1 MTVRRLLAVVAW
13 TLLVLVCSTGVWG
26 VIRTAGTGVTT
37 SPEVPSTITS
47 AAPSPGRATT
57 SPRSNPSTTARR
69 PSPTREATPS
79 PTPPPA
85 NPGKPVEPDEADEA
99 DDPRAPQSQ
108 EPTEVRRTWQGT
120 AGAVVA
126 SCRGATITFHGAQPN
141 SGWRVEVGNRGP
153 QEIEVH
159 FSKFQG
165 EDEGKG
171 EVELKAHCAGGQP
184 RFSTSDD

>member
-1 MTVRRLLAVVAW
+1 MRRLLAVVAW
-13 TLLVLVCSTGVWG
+13 TVLVLVCSTGVWG
-26 VIRTAGTGVTT
+26 VIRTAGTGVTA

-57 SPRSNPSTTARR
+57 SPRSHPSTTART
-69 PSPTREATPS
+69 PSSTREATPS

-85 NPGKPVEPDEADEA
+85 KSDKPVETDEA
-99 DDPRAPQSQ
+99 DDPRAPHSQ
-108 EPTEVRRTWQGT
+108 ESTEVRRTWQGT
-120 AGAVVA
+120 AGTVVT
-126 SCRGATITFHGAQPN
+126 SCRGATITFQGAQPN

-159 FSKFQG
+159 FSEFQG

-171 EVELKAHCAGGQP
+171 EVELKARCAGGQP

>member
-1 MTVRRLLAVVAW
+1 VTVRRLLAVVAW

-26 VIRTAGTGVTT
+26 VISTAGTGVTT

-47 AAPSPGRATT
+47 AAPSPRRVTT
-57 SPRSNPSTTARR
+57 SPGSHPSTTART
-69 PSPTREATPS
+69 PSSTREATPS
-79 PTPPPA
+79 TTPPPA
-85 NPGKPVEPDEADEA
+85 IPGKPVETDEA
-99 DDPRAPQSQ
+99 DDPRAPISQ

-126 SCRGATITFHGAQPN
+126 SCRGATIIFRGAQPN

-153 QEIEVH
+153 EEIEVH

-171 EVELKAHCAGGQP
+171 EVELKARCTGGQP
-184 RFSTSDD
+184 RFSTSGD